1 MTLIENTTH
10 TAQGSDKVALL
21 TQSLIETRAEIVRAE
36 GRMKIEKLQ
45 RKLNVSQRRLA
56 VLFGQS
62 RGWRLSRS
70 AFSPTVLARN
80 GLFDGRGY
88 HFEYWP
94 RELVD
99 HGYFY
104 RKNRLAIGV
113 ASHLYGDFHE
123 AKRQEIEALAAH
135 YGLKAEW
142 PEDFPSWWVPGG
154 TRLVVYTALVDR
166 KQI

>member
-1 MTLIENTTH
+1 MTFMENTTH
-10 TAQGSDKVALL
+10 AAQGSDKVALL

-45 RKLNVSQRRLA
+45 RRLNASQRRLA

-113 ASHLYGDFHE
+113 ASHLYGDFHD
-123 AKRQEIEALAAH
+123 AKRKEIEAFAAH
-135 YGLKAEW
+135 HGLKAEW
-142 PEDFPSWWVPGG
+142 PEDFPSWWVPGS
-154 TRLVVYTALVDR
+154 TRLVVYTASEDR